1 MHRTRTLGSPLCFFQ
16 IPDLYSAG
24 IDCAML
30 YRAVYT
36 ITLGGSCSAGVV
48 NSGRGAANAACASFQ
63 A

>member
-1 MHRTRTLGSPLCFFQ
+1 
-16 IPDLYSAG
+16 
-24 IDCAML
+24 ML